1 MKKFFTIAAMSLA
14 MLTAS
19 AQKSVQ
25 GSRFFDNWSVGL
37 VGGGIV
43 PFTQSDYIKDVRAT
57 YGVEINKQITPIF
70 GLGAQLTAANNITPS
85 KNIFDAHNLTL
96 MGRSGLRLGS

>member
-43 PFTQSDYIKDVRAT
+43 PFTQSDSRTFVLPM
-57 YGVEINKQITPIF
+57 V
-70 GLGAQLTAANNITPS
+70 
-85 KNIFDAHNLTL
+85 
-96 MGRSGLRLGS
+96 LRLISKSLLSLV